1 MLPRLS
7 FLCLA
12 IPAMI
17 LALPAAAQVE
27 HDGGGWLNLTV
38 QGSAGARG
46 IWFVE
51 AQPRLQDEGQRL
63 DQLLLRGAIGVR
75 VTDRLSL
82 SQGYTHVVQTVPGA
96 RDLNE
101 ERAFQQIAWSVPR
114 TGRLALSSR
123 TRIEQRWRSDGK
135 DMQVR
140 LREMVRA
147 SHPIRGTGVR
157 ALASTELFWVM
168 NGVDWRAGAGFD
180 QLRTFIGVELPLHGK
195 STVEAGYL
203 NQTIDRPGGAARM
216 NHNIAVSLFWR
227 L

>member
-1 MLPRLS
+1 MVFRLLPPCVALSAML
-7 FLCLA
+7 F
-12 IPAMI
+12 
-17 LALPAAAQVE
+17 ALPAAAQVE
-27 HDGGGWLNLTV
+27 HDGGGWLNLTA
-38 QGSAGARG
+38 QGRVGARG
-46 IWFVE
+46 IWFAEV
-51 AQPRLQDEGQRL
+51 QPRLQDEGQRL

-82 SQGYTHVVQTVPGA
+82 SQGYAHILQSAPGA
-96 RDLNE
+96 RDPNE
-101 ERAFQQIAWSVPR
+101 ERSFQQIAWSVPG

-135 DMQVR
+135 DMQLR

-168 NGVDWRAGAGFD
+168 NGVDWRAGTGFD
-180 QLRTFIGVELPLHGK
+180 QLRSFIGVEIPVHGK